1 MNLEALPATRTRA
14 RQERK
19 HPPDATHR
27 TLPAQ
32 FESRAFRRRFS
43 DYFGS
48 EVMGN
53 PSP

>member
-1 MNLEALPATRTRA
+1 MNLEVLSATRTRA

-19 HPPDATHR
+19 HPPHAAHIA
-27 TLPAQ
+27 LPVH

-43 DYFGS
+43 DYLGS
-48 EVMGN
+48 QVMGN